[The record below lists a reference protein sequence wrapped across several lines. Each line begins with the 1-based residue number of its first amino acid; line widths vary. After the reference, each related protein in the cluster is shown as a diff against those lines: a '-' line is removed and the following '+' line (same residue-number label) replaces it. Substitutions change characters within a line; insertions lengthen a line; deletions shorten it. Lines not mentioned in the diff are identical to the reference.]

1 MKMLELLKDISRIK
15 EKMWNKLVEGNVKV
29 DFDSYE
35 KICDNYIEKF
45 GNDDI
50 VKGYE
55 KVNQSLRECPL
66 MID

>member
-1 MKMLELLKDISRIK
+1 LKTLELLRNISYIK

-35 KICDNYIEKF
+35 KVYDTYVDKF
-45 GNDDI
+45 GSDDI
-50 VKGYE
+50 VNRYE

>member
-1 MKMLELLKDISRIK
+1 MKTFELLRNISHIK
-15 EKMWNKLVEGNVKV
+15 EKMWNKLIEENVKV

-35 KICDNYIEKF
+35 KVYDTYVDKF

-55 KVNQSLRECPL
+55 EVNQSLRECPL